1 MKNNTR
7 PLYSLITG
15 ASKGLGKAFAMELA
29 GRGRNLILVSL
40 PGENLEK
47 LASQIKS
54 NGTDAVYY
62 ETDLTTKTNILSL
75 SKWVNE
81 NYEVD
86 LLINNAGIG
95 GHSKFVN
102 TDVDFIDNMIQ
113 LNVMATSL
121 MTHQLL
127 PNLLRQKKAHVLNIS
142 SLAALSPMGYKTVY
156 PASKAFI
163 HSFTL
168 GMQQEY
174 SETNVFFSVV
184 NPGPMRTNGK
194 VQENIAQTGFWAN
207 AIELGPEKVA
217 ALSLQKMFGGEK
229 VIKLDWTHRMSL
241 MLLKLPTGLK
251 MAILGRVF
259 RKNAQ

>member
-1 MKNNTR
+1 MDNNSR

-15 ASKGLGKAFAMELA
+15 ASKGLGRAFALKLA
-29 GRGRNLILVSL
+29 EMGRNVILVSL
-40 PGENLEK
+40 PGEKLEE
-47 LASQIKS
+47 LASLIKS
-54 NGTDAVYY
+54 QGTDAAYY
-62 ETDLTTKTNILSL
+62 ETDLTEKANILSL
-75 SKWVNE
+75 SNWVNE
-81 NYEVD
+81 QYEID

-95 GHSKFVN
+95 GHSRFLQA
-102 TDVDFIDNMIQ
+102 DVDFIHNMIQ

-127 PNLLRQKKAHVLNIS
+127 PNLLRRKQAHVLNVS

-174 SETNVFFSVV
+174 SETSVCFSVV
-184 NPGPMRTNGK
+184 NPGPMGTNGE
-194 VQENIAQTGFWAN
+194 VQERIQETGFWAR

-217 ALSLQKMFGGEK
+217 ALSLQKMFKGEK
-229 VIKLDWTHRMSL
+229 LIKLDWTHRMSL
-241 MLLKLPTGLK
+241 VLLKLPTGLK
-251 MAILGRVF
+251 MSILGRVF
-259 RKNAQ
+259 RKKAQ